1 MNGGKYI
8 IQQNLTDKLKNNFT
22 KKRVFIQFSV
32 NSNKK
37 TASITHNQI
46 IQDKWPFPDEFLFK
60 KDTKRLTLKN
70 AISNINSLIYN

>member
-1 MNGGKYI
+1 M
-8 IQQNLTDKLKNNFT
+8 
-22 KKRVFIQFSV
+22 

-60 KDTKRLTLKN
+60 KDTKRLPLKN
-70 AISNINSLIYN
+70 AISNINSLIYNIKYFN

>member
-1 MNGGKYI
+1 MEEKYI

-46 IQDKWPFPDEFLFK
+46 IQ
-60 KDTKRLTLKN
+60 R
-70 AISNINSLIYN
+70 